1 MTEINYI
8 VWYKTCQNT
17 YRIFESKTRTFK
29 NIDSIKSLN
38 INQFEFNLKSCKAND
53 ENLIIYCDL
62 IKKERDEIYNSNVL
76 TTKFDYFDNSLKID
90 GEIFYRNHYNNIAT
104 FLKKCMS
111 AVKVNYKSFENKT
124 SIEEALYSK

>member
-38 INQFEFNLKSCKAND
+38 INQFEFNLKNCEAND

-62 IKKERDEIYNSNVL
+62 IKKERDEIYI
-76 TTKFDYFDNSLKID
+76 TQMY
-90 GEIFYRNHYNNIAT
+90 
-104 FLKKCMS
+104 
-111 AVKVNYKSFENKT
+111 
-124 SIEEALYSK
+124 